1 MATVFFSLW
10 RALATIAISTMRAV
24 TATTVQVRSIRVT
37 AASLTTCTSI
47 QAMCTGTATA
57 VTTGTLSA
65 LSASSVQR
73 IYLPQ
78 NAKKTGITPPRE
90 RKLVKVELCFC

>member
-1 MATVFFSLW
+1 MATVFFFL
-10 RALATIAISTMRAV
+10 RLAIATIAIFTMRAV
-24 TATTVQVRSIRVT
+24 T
-37 AASLTTCTSI
+37 
-47 QAMCTGTATA
+47 
-57 VTTGTLSA
+57 VTTGRGRLMRAVVATLATWTSVRA
-65 LSASSVQR
+65 LWVGATAAVATGYLSVRFASSVQR

>member
-1 MATVFFSLW
+1 MATVFFFL
-10 RALATIAISTMRAV
+10 RLAIATLAIFTMRAV
-24 TATTVQVRSIRVT
+24 TVTTGRVRLVRAIVAT
-37 AASLTTCTSI
+37 LTTCSSF
-47 QAMCTGTATA
+47 QAVWIGT
-57 VTTGTLSA
+57 TTTVAAGNLSVRF
-65 LSASSVQR
+65 ASSVQR